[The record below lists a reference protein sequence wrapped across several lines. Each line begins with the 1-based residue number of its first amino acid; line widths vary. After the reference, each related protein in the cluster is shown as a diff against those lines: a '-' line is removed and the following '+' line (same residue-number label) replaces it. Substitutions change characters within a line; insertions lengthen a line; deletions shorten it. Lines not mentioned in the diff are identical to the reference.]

1 MKILAYLFVW
11 CGLTAALYGFFLV
24 GAVLFGIGA
33 LFAYANDL

>member
-11 CGLTAALYGFFLV
+11 SGLTAALYGFWIV

-33 LFAYANDL
+33 VFAKALDA